1 MKFDIIPNV
10 TFGVSSINLRR
21 KMKNLKRKICSAL
34 CCLLVL
40 SNANKVEC
48 ADCNHFDFKSVCR
61 FSEEVPSFF
70 SYAFRDYVFGLP
82 MTLFSV
88 FLAGCCSLGCYKRC
102 SECAGKQNECEN
114 CKRKKCFGYSL
125 SFCKRCNECVGK
137 RKECENCER
146 KKLLGLAISGV
157 LGPISF
163 LNFCNV
169 FYPEIQENECE
180 KKVEQGK
187 TSLFQKLCQTVRC
200 CLGVLS
206 DRLTE
211 MGLFGG
217 SVVCLFKEFVNGSAL
232 ICNCVPGGDIGA
244 KDSEF
249 VKEVNEFKP
258 SIDFGEKFCLCT
270 EILRICNKFYPEDS
284 EKSSDLNACNMFYPE
299 DEESSKSDDK
309 SGKEQKETRSGGVG
323 NNLKLKDKEKSTSKD
338 ESSS

>member
-1 MKFDIIPNV
+1 
-10 TFGVSSINLRR
+10 
-21 KMKNLKRKICSAL
+21 MKNLKRKICSAL

-40 SNANKVEC
+40 SNANKVDC

-61 FSEEVPSFF
+61 FSEKVPSFF

-88 FLAGCCSLGCYKRC
+88 FFAGCCSLGCYKRC
-102 SECAGKQNECEN
+102 SECAGKQN
-114 CKRKKCFGYSL
+114 
-125 SFCKRCNECVGK
+125 
-137 RKECENCER
+137 ECENCER

-232 ICNCVPGGDIGA
+232 ICNCVPGSNIGA

-249 VKEVNEFKP
+249 VKEVNESKA
-258 SIDFGEKFCLCT
+258 SIDFGDKFCLCT

-284 EKSSDLNACNMFYPE
+284 EKSSEQSQNSRNKKAT
-299 DEESSKSDDK
+299 
-309 SGKEQKETRSGGVG
+309 EQKDEKLVNEKKIENGGKNERS
-323 NNLKLKDKEKSTSKD
+323 
-338 ESSS
+338 